1 MLEPW
6 GYEIFNS
13 VDSGTLVRLAILLG
27 LMICVVWGTFRT
39 ELKKPP
45 VMSRP
50 AKWLGENFLRM
61 GAGAV
66 SFHVRS
72 QEKRT
77 FHR

>member
-27 LMICVVWGTFRT
+27 LLICVVWGTFRA

-45 VMSRP
+45 GDEP
-50 AKWLGENFLRM
+50 G
-61 GAGAV
+61 G
-66 SFHVRS
+66 
-72 QEKRT
+72 
-77 FHR
+77 